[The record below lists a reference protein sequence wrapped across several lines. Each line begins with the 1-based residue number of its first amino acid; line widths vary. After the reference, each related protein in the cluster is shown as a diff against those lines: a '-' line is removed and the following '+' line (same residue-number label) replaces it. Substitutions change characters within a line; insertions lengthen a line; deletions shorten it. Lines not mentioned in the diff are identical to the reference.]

1 MWLPASRIL
10 VAHVLLVLHI
20 VTPPRWQP
28 QFNLYW
34 VPRLQNL
41 FSSRLQPHLSV
52 KFYFSPG
59 RYKIA
64 APSLR
69 NDGYTTCGGF
79 LRSSTRVPVMETPEA
94 I

>member
-1 MWLPASRIL
+1 MPAPRSF
-10 VAHVLLVLHI
+10 VAHDLLLLHVI
-20 VTPPRWQP
+20 TPPLWQL
-28 QFNLYW
+28 QSNLYW

-41 FSSRLQPHLSV
+41 FFSRLQPHLSV

-59 RYKIA
+59 RYKVA

-69 NDGYTTCGGF
+69 NDGYAARGGF
-79 LRSSTRVPVMETPEA
+79 PRSYAQVPVMRTPEA